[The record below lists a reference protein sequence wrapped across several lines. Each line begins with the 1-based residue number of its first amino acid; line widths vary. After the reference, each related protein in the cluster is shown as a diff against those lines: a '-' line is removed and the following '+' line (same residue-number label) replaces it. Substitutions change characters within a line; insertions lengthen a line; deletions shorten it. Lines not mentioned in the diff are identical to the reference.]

1 MIEIHKNL
9 KAVGILTRNAID
21 QKDAINTLKKILE
34 KYEVSVLLEHH
45 IAAELNEVGC
55 SLDEM
60 LKNTNLIISVGG
72 DGNFIRTC
80 RKCASSGVFVFGVH
94 TGHLGFLTDVTLNQ
108 CDKFFEE
115 FFRGCYEIEKPYMLE
130 AKFKKDDKI
139 MEKLAFNDIVLM
151 RRKIDSTSNIEAFL
165 NSKYF
170 NSYFGDGVIISS
182 AMGSTAYNM
191 SAGGAIIYPLCDVFS
206 LTPVCSHSLTQR
218 PLILPKEFKVEFKSC
233 DDVVVLIDGQDRV
246 DLKNYTS
253 VEVGISDVRVN
264 LIRHKDRDYFEIL
277 KQKLRWG
284 HNDK

>member
-1 MIEIHKNL
+1 
-9 KAVGILTRNAID
+9 
-21 QKDAINTLKKILE
+21 
-34 KYEVSVLLEHH
+34 
-45 IAAELNEVGC
+45 
-55 SLDEM
+55 
-60 LKNTNLIISVGG
+60 
-72 DGNFIRTC
+72 
-80 RKCASSGVFVFGVH
+80 
-94 TGHLGFLTDVTLNQ
+94 
-108 CDKFFEE
+108 
-115 FFRGCYEIEKPYMLE
+115 
-130 AKFKKDDKI
+130 

>member
-72 DGNFIRTC
+72 DGNFISTC

-253 VEVGISDVRVN
+253 VEVRISDVRVN